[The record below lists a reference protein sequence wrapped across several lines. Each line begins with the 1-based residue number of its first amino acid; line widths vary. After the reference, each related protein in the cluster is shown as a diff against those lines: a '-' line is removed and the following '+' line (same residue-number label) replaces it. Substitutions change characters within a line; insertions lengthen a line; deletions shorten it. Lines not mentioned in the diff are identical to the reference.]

1 MKEIMSEESESIQSN
16 DDNAEEAEN
25 KTVYQQRLDRRQKQT
40 VRPIIAYALLGSMAL
55 ILILVVF
62 LLPRMVNEDEASA
75 TNQNLDETRAE
86 QIQLDEA
93 VLAQKPIAQA
103 LLSELL
109 AKIDELEL
117 SGVQIWA
124 QSEWK
129 KINTIQD
136 EGDTAYLN
144 RSYDMAAASYRTAMQ
159 LLIDLEVAVP
169 SVLQQSL
176 SQGQAAILQENKPLA
191 ISNFETALAIDGSNQ
206 LAKAG
211 LDRALKLDK
220 VIALSN
226 QGKRLAEERE
236 WIESIEA
243 FQAALAIDSNWKPA
257 LEGLTASILSNDE
270 EQFQLSLS
278 EGYAL
283 MKEQKFE
290 EAEVSFR
297 KSLSIVP
304 DSKEGQQAIEEL
316 EIQRR
321 IVLTKSLKYK
331 ALIAEVNEEW
341 DNAESYYETIL
352 SLDPNIQEVKDS
364 LLRVRQRIKLI
375 NQMISF
381 IAKAEQLNDDKLFS
395 QAQETLKQAEAI
407 LNKGPELIEQVS
419 KMQQVLKVASIPLQ
433 VTLISDQKTNVV
445 IYKKGDF
452 GLFER
457 QSILLKPGIYT
468 AKGMRI
474 GYRDTTLRFKVDP
487 NQSEQS
493 FTVICREKI

>member
-321 IVLTKSLKYK
+321 MVLTKSLKYK

>member
-25 KTVYQQRLDRRQKQT
+25 KTVYQQRLDRRQEQT

-62 LLPRMVNEDEASA
+62 LLPRMVNEDEAST
-75 TNQNLDETRAE
+75 TNQNLDEARVE
-86 QIQLDEA
+86 QMQLDEA

-169 SVLQQSL
+169 SILQQSL

-191 ISNFETALAIDGSNQ
+191 ISNFETALAIDGFNQ

-257 LEGLTASILSNDE
+257 LE
-270 EQFQLSLS
+270 
-278 EGYAL
+278 
-283 MKEQKFE
+283 
-290 EAEVSFR
+290 
-297 KSLSIVP
+297 
-304 DSKEGQQAIEEL
+304 
-316 EIQRR
+316 
-321 IVLTKSLKYK
+321 
-331 ALIAEVNEEW
+331 
-341 DNAESYYETIL
+341 
-352 SLDPNIQEVKDS
+352 
-364 LLRVRQRIKLI
+364 
-375 NQMISF
+375 
-381 IAKAEQLNDDKLFS
+381 
-395 QAQETLKQAEAI
+395 
-407 LNKGPELIEQVS
+407 
-419 KMQQVLKVASIPLQ
+419 
-433 VTLISDQKTNVV
+433 
-445 IYKKGDF
+445 
-452 GLFER
+452 
-457 QSILLKPGIYT
+457 
-468 AKGMRI
+468 
-474 GYRDTTLRFKVDP
+474 
-487 NQSEQS
+487 
-493 FTVICREKI
+493 

>member
-25 KTVYQQRLDRRQKQT
+25 KTVYQQRLDRRQEQT

-169 SVLQQSL
+169 SILQQSL

-257 LEGLTASILSNDE
+257 LEGLTAAILSNDE

-457 QSILLKPGIYT
+457 QSVLLKPGIYT

>member
-395 QAQETLKQAEAI
+395 QAQETLNQAEAI

-457 QSILLKPGIYT
+457 QSVLLKPGIYT

>member
-1 MKEIMSEESESIQSN
+1 MSEESESIQSN

-25 KTVYQQRLDRRQKQT
+25 KTVYQQRLDRRQEQT

-62 LLPRMVNEDEASA
+62 LLPRMVNEDEAST
-75 TNQNLDETRAE
+75 TNQNLDETRVE
-86 QIQLDEA
+86 QMQLDEA

-169 SVLQQSL
+169 SILQQSL

-243 FQAALAIDSNWKPA
+243 FQAALAIDSNWKTA

-283 MKEQKFE
+283 MKKQKFE

-395 QAQETLKQAEAI
+395 QAQETLNQAEAI

-457 QSILLKPGIYT
+457 QSVLLKPGIYT
-468 AKGMRI
+468 AKGMLSLI
-474 GYRDTTLRFKVDP
+474 H
-487 NQSEQS
+487 
-493 FTVICREKI
+493 I

>member
-25 KTVYQQRLDRRQKQT
+25 KTVYQQRLDRRQEQT

-62 LLPRMVNEDEASA
+62 LLPRMVNEDEAST
-75 TNQNLDETRAE
+75 TNQNLDETRVE
-86 QIQLDEA
+86 QMQLDEA

-169 SVLQQSL
+169 SILQQSL

-243 FQAALAIDSNWKPA
+243 FQAALAIDSNWKTA

-341 DNAESYYETIL
+341 DNAESYYEAIL

-395 QAQETLKQAEAI
+395 QAQETLNQAEAI

-457 QSILLKPGIYT
+457 QSVLLKPGIYT

-487 NQSEQS
+487 NLSEQS

>member
-55 ILILVVF
+55 ILILVVL
-62 LLPRMVNEDEASA
+62 LLPRMVNEDEAST

-86 QIQLDEA
+86 QMQLDEA
-93 VLAQKPIAQA
+93 VLAQKPLAQA

-452 GLFER
+452 GLFES
-457 QSILLKPGIYT
+457 QSVLLKPGIYT

>member
-86 QIQLDEA
+86 QMQLDEA

-243 FQAALAIDSNWKPA
+243 FQAALAIDSNWKTA

>member
-16 DDNAEEAEN
+16 DN
-25 KTVYQQRLDRRQKQT
+25 KTEQTEKKTIYQQRLDRRQEQT

-62 LLPRMVNEDEASA
+62 LLPRLVNEDEASP
-75 TNQNLDETRAE
+75 TNQNLDETIAE
-86 QIQLDEA
+86 QTQLDAA

-129 KINTIQD
+129 KINTIQN

-144 RSYDMAAASYRTAMQ
+144 RSYDLAAASYRTAMQ
-159 LLIDLEVAVP
+159 LLIDLEVTVP
-169 SVLQQSL
+169 SILQQSL
-176 SQGQAAILQENKPLA
+176 DQGQEAILKENKPLA
-191 ISNFETALAIDGSNQ
+191 ISNFETALAIDGANQ

-220 VIALSN
+220 VIAFSN
-226 QGKRLAEERE
+226 QGKQLAEERK
-236 WIESIEA
+236 WTESIEA
-243 FQAALAIDSNWKPA
+243 FKAALAIDSNWKPA
-257 LEGLTASILSNDE
+257 LEGLTSSVLSNDE

-278 EGYAL
+278 EGYTL

-381 IAKAEQLNDDKLFS
+381 IAKAELLNDDKLFS
-395 QAQETLKQAEAI
+395 QAQQTLNQAEAI
-407 LNKGPELIEQVS
+407 LNKGPELIEQVN

-445 IYKKGDF
+445 IYKKGDLGF
-452 GLFER
+452 FER
-457 QSILLKPGIYT
+457 QLVLLKPGIYT

-487 NQSEQS
+487 HQSEQS

>member
-457 QSILLKPGIYT
+457 QSVLLKPGIYT

>member
-62 LLPRMVNEDEASA
+62 LLPRMVNEDEAST

-86 QIQLDEA
+86 QMQLDEA

-124 QSEWK
+124 QPEWK

>member
-62 LLPRMVNEDEASA
+62 LLPRMVNEDEAST

-86 QIQLDEA
+86 QMQLDEA

-243 FQAALAIDSNWKPA
+243 FQAALAIDSNWKTA

>member
-16 DDNAEEAEN
+16 DN
-25 KTVYQQRLDRRQKQT
+25 KTEQTEKKTIYQQRLDRRQEQT

-62 LLPRMVNEDEASA
+62 LLPRLVNEDEASP
-75 TNQNLDETRAE
+75 TNQNLDETIAE
-86 QIQLDEA
+86 QTQLDAA

-129 KINTIQD
+129 KINTIQN

-144 RSYDMAAASYRTAMQ
+144 RSYDLAAASYRTAMQ
-159 LLIDLEVAVP
+159 LLIDLEVTVP
-169 SVLQQSL
+169 SILQQSL
-176 SQGQAAILQENKPLA
+176 DQGQEAILKENKPLA
-191 ISNFETALAIDGSNQ
+191 ISNFETALAIDGANQ

-220 VIALSN
+220 VIAFSN
-226 QGKRLAEERE
+226 QGKQLAEERK
-236 WIESIEA
+236 WTESIEA
-243 FQAALAIDSNWKPA
+243 FKAALAIDSNWKPA
-257 LEGLTASILSNDE
+257 LEGLTSSVLSNDE

-278 EGYAL
+278 EGYTL

-290 EAEVSFR
+290 EAEASFR

-381 IAKAEQLNDDKLFS
+381 IAKAELLNDDKLFS
-395 QAQETLKQAEAI
+395 QAQQTLNQAEAI
-407 LNKGPELIEQVS
+407 LNKGPELIEQVN

-445 IYKKGDF
+445 IYKKGDLGF
-452 GLFER
+452 FER
-457 QSILLKPGIYT
+457 QLVLLKPGIYT

-487 NQSEQS
+487 HQSEQS

>member
-25 KTVYQQRLDRRQKQT
+25 KTVYQQRLDRRQEQT

-62 LLPRMVNEDEASA
+62 LLPRMVNEDEAST
-75 TNQNLDETRAE
+75 TNQNVDETIAE
-86 QIQLDEA
+86 QLQLDDA

-124 QSEWK
+124 QPEWK
-129 KINTIQD
+129 KINTIQN
-136 EGDTAYLN
+136 EGDTAYLK
-144 RSYDMAAASYRTAMQ
+144 RSYDVAAASYRTAMQ
-159 LLIDLEVAVP
+159 LLVDLEVSIP
-169 SVLQQSL
+169 SILQQSL
-176 SQGQAAILQENKPLA
+176 SQGQAAILLENKPLA
-191 ISNFETALAIDGSNQ
+191 ISNFETALAIDGTNQ
-206 LAKAG
+206 LAKTG

-220 VIALSN
+220 VIAFSN
-226 QGKRLAEERE
+226 QGKQLADEKE
-236 WIESIEA
+236 WAGSIEA

-257 LEGLTASILSNDE
+257 LEGLTSSILSNDE
-270 EQFQLSLS
+270 EQFQMSLS
-278 EGYAL
+278 EGYTL

-297 KSLSIVP
+297 KSLSIAP

-352 SLDPNIQEVKDS
+352 SLDPNIQEVQDS

-381 IAKAEQLNDDKLFS
+381 VAKAELLNDDKLFS
-395 QAQETLKQAEAI
+395 QAQETLNQAEAI

-419 KMQQVLKVASIPLQ
+419 EMQQVLKIASIPLK
-433 VTLISDQKTNVV
+433 VILMSDQKTNVV
-445 IYKKGDF
+445 IYKKGDL

-457 QSILLKPGIYT
+457 QSVLLKPGVYT
-468 AKGMRI
+468 AKGTRI

-493 FTVICREKI
+493 FTVICRERI

>member
-62 LLPRMVNEDEASA
+62 LLPRMVNEDEAST

-457 QSILLKPGIYT
+457 QSVLLKPGIYT

>member
-62 LLPRMVNEDEASA
+62 LLPRMVNEDEAST

-86 QIQLDEA
+86 QMQLDEA

>member
-62 LLPRMVNEDEASA
+62 LLPRMVNEDEAST
-75 TNQNLDETRAE
+75 TNQNLDETRVE
-86 QIQLDEA
+86 QMQLDEA

-124 QSEWK
+124 QPEWK

-169 SVLQQSL
+169 SILQQSL

-278 EGYAL
+278 EGFAL

-457 QSILLKPGIYT
+457 QPVLLKPGIYT

>member
-62 LLPRMVNEDEASA
+62 LLPRMVNEDEAST
-75 TNQNLDETRAE
+75 TNQNLDETRVE
-86 QIQLDEA
+86 QMQLDEA

-169 SVLQQSL
+169 SILQQSL

-243 FQAALAIDSNWKPA
+243 FQAALAIDSNWKTA

-395 QAQETLKQAEAI
+395 QAQETLNQAEAI

-457 QSILLKPGIYT
+457 QSVLLKPGIYT

>member
-25 KTVYQQRLDRRQKQT
+25 KTVYQQRLDRRQEQT

-62 LLPRMVNEDEASA
+62 LLPRMVNEDEALT
-75 TNQNLDETRAE
+75 TNQNLDETRVE
-86 QIQLDEA
+86 QMQLDEA

-169 SVLQQSL
+169 SILQQSL

-257 LEGLTASILSNDE
+257 LEGLTSSIVSNDE

-395 QAQETLKQAEAI
+395 QAQETLNQAEAI

-457 QSILLKPGIYT
+457 QSVLLKPGIYT

>member
-1 MKEIMSEESESIQSN
+1 MMIMQRRLRI
-16 DDNAEEAEN
+16 

-62 LLPRMVNEDEASA
+62 LLPRMVNEDEAST

-86 QIQLDEA
+86 QMQLDEA

-226 QGKRLAEERE
+226 QGKRLTEERE

-257 LEGLTASILSNDE
+257 LEGLAASILSNDE

-316 EIQRR
+316 RNPKKNCINEVAEIQ
-321 IVLTKSLKYK
+321 S
-331 ALIAEVNEEW
+331 
-341 DNAESYYETIL
+341 
-352 SLDPNIQEVKDS
+352 
-364 LLRVRQRIKLI
+364 
-375 NQMISF
+375 
-381 IAKAEQLNDDKLFS
+381 
-395 QAQETLKQAEAI
+395 
-407 LNKGPELIEQVS
+407 
-419 KMQQVLKVASIPLQ
+419 
-433 VTLISDQKTNVV
+433 TN
-445 IYKKGDF
+445 
-452 GLFER
+452 
-457 QSILLKPGIYT
+457 
-468 AKGMRI
+468 
-474 GYRDTTLRFKVDP
+474 
-487 NQSEQS
+487 
-493 FTVICREKI
+493 C

>member
-62 LLPRMVNEDEASA
+62 LLPRMVNEDEAST
-75 TNQNLDETRAE
+75 TNQNLDETRVE
-86 QIQLDEA
+86 QMQLDEA

>member
-16 DDNAEEAEN
+16 DN
-25 KTVYQQRLDRRQKQT
+25 KTEQTEKKTIYQQRLDRRQEQT

-62 LLPRMVNEDEASA
+62 LLPRLVNEDEASP
-75 TNQNLDETRAE
+75 TNQNLDETIAE
-86 QIQLDEA
+86 QTQLDAA

-129 KINTIQD
+129 KINTIQN

-144 RSYDMAAASYRTAMQ
+144 RSYDLAAASYRTAMQ
-159 LLIDLEVAVP
+159 LLIDLEVTVP
-169 SVLQQSL
+169 SILQQSL
-176 SQGQAAILQENKPLA
+176 DQGQEAILKENKPLA
-191 ISNFETALAIDGSNQ
+191 ISNFETALAIDGANQ

-220 VIALSN
+220 VIAFSN
-226 QGKRLAEERE
+226 QGKQLAEERK
-236 WIESIEA
+236 WTESIEA
-243 FQAALAIDSNWKPA
+243 FKAALAIDSNWKPA
-257 LEGLTASILSNDE
+257 LEGLTSSVLSNDE

-278 EGYAL
+278 EGYTL

-381 IAKAEQLNDDKLFS
+381 VAKAELLNDDKLFS
-395 QAQETLKQAEAI
+395 QAQQTLNQAEAI
-407 LNKGPELIEQVS
+407 LNKGPELIEQVN

-445 IYKKGDF
+445 IYKKGDLGF
-452 GLFER
+452 FER
-457 QSILLKPGIYT
+457 QLVLLKPGIYT

-487 NQSEQS
+487 HQSEQS

>member
-62 LLPRMVNEDEASA
+62 LLPRMVNEDEAST
-75 TNQNLDETRAE
+75 TNQNLDETRVE
-86 QIQLDEA
+86 QMQLDEA

-243 FQAALAIDSNWKPA
+243 FQAALAIDSNWKTA

>member
-283 MKEQKFE
+283 MKKQKFE

>member
-62 LLPRMVNEDEASA
+62 LLPRMVNEDEAST

-86 QIQLDEA
+86 QMQLDEA

-257 LEGLTASILSNDE
+257 LEGLAASILSNDE

-457 QSILLKPGIYT
+457 QSVLLKPGIYT

>member
-62 LLPRMVNEDEASA
+62 LLPRMVNEDEAST

>member
-62 LLPRMVNEDEASA
+62 LLPRMVNEDEAST

-86 QIQLDEA
+86 QMQLDEA

-243 FQAALAIDSNWKPA
+243 FQAALAIDANWKPA

-457 QSILLKPGIYT
+457 QSVLLKPGIYT

>member
-62 LLPRMVNEDEASA
+62 LLPRMVNEDEAST
-75 TNQNLDETRAE
+75 TNQNLDETRVE
-86 QIQLDEA
+86 QMQLDEA

-169 SVLQQSL
+169 SILQQSL

-243 FQAALAIDSNWKPA
+243 FQAALAIDSNWKTA

-457 QSILLKPGIYT
+457 QSVLLKPGIYT

>member
-257 LEGLTASILSNDE
+257 LEGLTVSILSNDE

-283 MKEQKFE
+283 MKKQKFE

>member
-62 LLPRMVNEDEASA
+62 LLPRMVNEDEAST
-75 TNQNLDETRAE
+75 TNQNLDETRVE
-86 QIQLDEA
+86 QMQLDEA

-169 SVLQQSL
+169 SILQQSL

-395 QAQETLKQAEAI
+395 QAQETLNQAEAI

-457 QSILLKPGIYT
+457 QSVLLKPGIYT

>member
-62 LLPRMVNEDEASA
+62 LLPRMVNEDEAST

-86 QIQLDEA
+86 QMQLDEA

-257 LEGLTASILSNDE
+257 LEGLTTSILSNDE

>member
-62 LLPRMVNEDEASA
+62 LLPRMVNEDEALT
-75 TNQNLDETRAE
+75 TNQNLDETRVE
-86 QIQLDEA
+86 QMQLDEA

>member
-25 KTVYQQRLDRRQKQT
+25 KTVYQQRLDRRQEQT

-62 LLPRMVNEDEASA
+62 LLPRMVNEDQALT
-75 TNQNLDETRAE
+75 TNQNSNETIEE

-109 AKIDELEL
+109 AKIDELKL

-129 KINTIQD
+129 TINTIQQQ
-136 EGDTAYLN
+136 GDTAYIN
-144 RSYDMAAASYRTAMQ
+144 RSYDIAAESYRTAMQ

-169 SVLQQSL
+169 SILQQSL
-176 SQGQAAILQENKPLA
+176 SQGQEAILQENKPLA
-191 ISNFETALAIDGSNQ
+191 ISNYETALAIDGANQ

-236 WIESIEA
+236 WVESIEA

-257 LEGLTASILSNDE
+257 LEGLTSSIVSNDE

-321 IVLTKSLKYK
+321 MVLTKSLKYK

-381 IAKAEQLNDDKLFS
+381 VAKAELLNDDKLFS
-395 QAQETLKQAEAI
+395 QAQATLNQAEAI

-419 KMQQVLKVASIPLQ
+419 QMQQVLKVASTPVQ

-457 QSILLKPGIYT
+457 QSVLLKPGIYT

-474 GYRDTTLRFKVDP
+474 GYRDTTLRFKVNP
-487 NQSEQS
+487 NQSDQS

>member
-86 QIQLDEA
+86 QMQLDEA

>member
-62 LLPRMVNEDEASA
+62 LLPRMVNEDEAST

-86 QIQLDEA
+86 QMQLDEA

-129 KINTIQD
+129 KINTIQE

-243 FQAALAIDSNWKPA
+243 FQAALAIDANWKPA

-457 QSILLKPGIYT
+457 QSVLLKPGIYT

>member
-16 DDNAEEAEN
+16 DN
-25 KTVYQQRLDRRQKQT
+25 KTEQTEKKTIYQQRLDRRQEQT

-62 LLPRMVNEDEASA
+62 LLPRLVNEDEASP
-75 TNQNLDETRAE
+75 TNQNLDETIAE
-86 QIQLDEA
+86 QTQLDAA

-129 KINTIQD
+129 KINTIQN

-144 RSYDMAAASYRTAMQ
+144 RSYDLAAASYRTAMQ
-159 LLIDLEVAVP
+159 LLIDLEVTVP
-169 SVLQQSL
+169 SILQQSL
-176 SQGQAAILQENKPLA
+176 DQGQEAILKENKPLA
-191 ISNFETALAIDGSNQ
+191 ISNFETALAIDGANQ
-206 LAKAG
+206 LAKVG

-220 VIALSN
+220 VIAFSN
-226 QGKRLAEERE
+226 QGKQLAEERK
-236 WIESIEA
+236 WTESIEA
-243 FQAALAIDSNWKPA
+243 FKAALAIDSNWKPA
-257 LEGLTASILSNDE
+257 LEGLTSSVLSNDE

-278 EGYAL
+278 EGYTL

-381 IAKAEQLNDDKLFS
+381 IAKAELLNDDKLFS
-395 QAQETLKQAEAI
+395 QAQQTLNQAEAI
-407 LNKGPELIEQVS
+407 LNKGPELIEQVN

-445 IYKKGDF
+445 IYKKGDLGF
-452 GLFER
+452 FER
-457 QSILLKPGIYT
+457 QLVLLKPGIYT

-487 NQSEQS
+487 HQSEQS

>member
-16 DDNAEEAEN
+16 DN
-25 KTVYQQRLDRRQKQT
+25 KTEQTEKKTIYQQRLDRRQEQT

-62 LLPRMVNEDEASA
+62 LLPRLVNEDEASP
-75 TNQNLDETRAE
+75 TNQNLDETIAE
-86 QIQLDEA
+86 QTQLDAA

-129 KINTIQD
+129 KINTIQN

-144 RSYDMAAASYRTAMQ
+144 RSYDLAAASYRTAMQ
-159 LLIDLEVAVP
+159 LLIDLEVTVP
-169 SVLQQSL
+169 SILQQSL
-176 SQGQAAILQENKPLA
+176 DQGQEAILKENKPLA
-191 ISNFETALAIDGSNQ
+191 ISNFETALAIDGANQ

-220 VIALSN
+220 VIAFSN
-226 QGKRLAEERE
+226 QGKQLAEERK
-236 WIESIEA
+236 WTESIEA
-243 FQAALAIDSNWKPA
+243 FKAALAIDSNWKPA
-257 LEGLTASILSNDE
+257 LEGLTSSVLSNDK

-278 EGYAL
+278 EGYTL

-381 IAKAEQLNDDKLFS
+381 IAKAELLNDDKLFS
-395 QAQETLKQAEAI
+395 QAQQTLNQAEAI
-407 LNKGPELIEQVS
+407 LNKGPELIEQVN

-445 IYKKGDF
+445 IYKKGDLGF
-452 GLFER
+452 FER
-457 QSILLKPGIYT
+457 QLVLLKPGIYT

-487 NQSEQS
+487 HQSEQS